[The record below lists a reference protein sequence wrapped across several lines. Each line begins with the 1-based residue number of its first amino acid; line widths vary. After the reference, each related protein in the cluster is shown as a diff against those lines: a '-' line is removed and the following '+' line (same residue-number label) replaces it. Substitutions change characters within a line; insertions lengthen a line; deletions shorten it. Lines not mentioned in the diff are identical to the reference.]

1 MACTACH
8 DPHATDEKAH
18 LAELGT
24 PAGNRVC
31 IGCHAGLGS
40 EAGLAAHSHH
50 DPKGAGGS
58 CIACHMPK
66 KNLSLETGL
75 TRYHRIGSPTD
86 PLRVYNDRPLECAT
100 CHADKS
106 VTFLTGAMERW
117 WHKSYD
123 GDQLTTLYGDGSANV
138 LVATLERGKPHE
150 KAAALAMLGDH
161 PPRDLAMSIGRELAN
176 EYPLVREFAALAL
189 ARAIGPCSLSLYA
202 AADRLQAE
210 ADACLRSAGLPT
222 PTWPGRPV
230 TTPAA
235 PEPSED

>member
-1 MACTACH
+1 
-8 DPHATDEKAH
+8 
-18 LAELGT
+18 
-24 PAGNRVC
+24 
-31 IGCHAGLGS
+31 
-40 EAGLAAHSHH
+40 
-50 DPKGAGGS
+50 
-58 CIACHMPK
+58 MPK